1 MDLKILA
8 SASAATLLVLLW
20 RRRRQPVCFDEP
32 VDRQRIHTVKHTLSK
47 SKSALQLWVADMELR
62 SPPHIVD
69 AMVRRAREPTY
80 GYTIQ
85 PTLIWTRAAEWL
97 VARQGWSHAP
107 SPECFVFSAN
117 LVTSFANLLRAFT
130 AEHDAVVVMTPAYAP
145 LQDCISGCGRRLV
158 RHPLRHT
165 GRCRVDMDLP
175 KLAETLSLEGVRLL
189 LLLSPHNPTGRVWR
203 ATELRALAELC
214 ASRGVLVVSDEIWA
228 DWVLPADGA
237 RPFVPFAAAA
247 GACRHVT
254 LNAPTKTFNLA
265 GTHASYVIIEDQA
278 LRQQYLS
285 YVEPATLHFGSAF
298 ATTALLAAYDRQPSV
313 AWLDAARAYVH
324 ANVTYLSSSFAQH
337 LPGLVVAQPLDAT
350 YLLWLD
356 CTGLASRLGLTS
368 AAALEE
374 FWLGAGLCLSPGAE
388 FCKAGH
394 CDFFMRLNTACP
406 RSTLEEV
413 VRRLRGA
420 VADHWL

>member
-1 MDLKILA
+1 M
-8 SASAATLLVLLW
+8 
-20 RRRRQPVCFDEP
+20 
-32 VDRQRIHTVKHTLSK
+32 
-47 SKSALQLWVADMELR
+47 
-62 SPPHIVD
+62 
-69 AMVRRAREPTY
+69 
-80 GYTIQ
+80 
-85 PTLIWTRAAEWL
+85 
-97 VARQGWSHAP
+97 
-107 SPECFVFSAN
+107 
-117 LVTSFANLLRAFT
+117 
-130 AEHDAVVVMTPAYAP
+130 
-145 LQDCISGCGRRLV
+145 
-158 RHPLRHT
+158 
-165 GRCRVDMDLP
+165 
-175 KLAETLSLEGVRLL
+175 
-189 LLLSPHNPTGRVWR
+189 
-203 ATELRALAELC
+203 
-214 ASRGVLVVSDEIWA
+214 
-228 DWVLPADGA
+228 
-237 RPFVPFAAAA
+237 
-247 GACRHVT
+247 T

-374 FWLGAGLCLSPGAE
+374 FWLGAGLCLSRGGVLQSGAL
-388 FCKAGH
+388 
-394 CDFFMRLNTACP
+394 RLLHAPQHRVPAQYP
-406 RSTLEEV
+406 RGGGAPPA
-413 VRRLRGA
+413 GA